1 MKIGR
6 HHDLAVA
13 VLSLC
18 AGACGHPAE
27 GPPAT
32 ARDLC
37 DGSADVRLAYK
48 VGGGH
53 VNDAYAFYAPRGSV
67 FFAVDG
73 GCHYWAGRDL
83 NDGLRT
89 GTLGVQMA
97 DMVARDLHV
106 GEIAALS
113 SHQDT
118 ESCSDAGYGY
128 LGRGAQFISCTCGCD
143 DLPAAIPQAFAHA
156 DSLNITLVSQG
167 AHADG
172 PLRALTFPIG
182 DPNWQPSVK
191 VQDWP
196 LASSPRDLAADPM
209 PGTGSGKAIESEAD
223 RVALRGLRAGADAVG
238 GGAPIYVRGSD
249 GFVYS
254 LYLRDE
260 LPGPIEQALTALG
273 RP

>member
-1 MKIGR
+1 MKIRR

-18 AGACGHPAE
+18 AGACGYPAG
-27 GPPAT
+27 GPPST

-53 VNDAYAFYAPRGSV
+53 GDGAEAFYALRGSGA

-106 GEIAALS
+106 GEIAGLS

-118 ESCSDAGYGY
+118 RSCSDAGYGY

-143 DLPAAIPQAFAHA
+143 ELPAAISQAFVHA
-156 DSLNITLVSQG
+156 DSLNVGLVSMG
-167 AHADG
+167 APSDG
-172 PLRALTFPIG
+172 PLWALTMEIG
-182 DPNWQPSVK
+182 GPNLQPAVK

-196 LASSPRDLAADPM
+196 LPSSPSALAADTVL
-209 PGTGSGKAIESEAD
+209 GTRAEKVIESGAD
-223 RVALRGLRAGADAVG
+223 RAALRGLRAGADATG
-238 GGAPIYVRGSD
+238 SAPIYVRGSD
-249 GFVYS
+249 GFFYA

-260 LPGPIEQALTALG
+260 LPVSIEQALTALG